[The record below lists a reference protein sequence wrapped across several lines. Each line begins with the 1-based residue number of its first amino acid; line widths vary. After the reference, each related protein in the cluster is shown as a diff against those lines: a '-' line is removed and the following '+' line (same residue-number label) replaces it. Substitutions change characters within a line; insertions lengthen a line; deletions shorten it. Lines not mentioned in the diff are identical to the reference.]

1 MKKLSVYIL
10 GLISLFVVS
19 CGSDVLYDNSKMIE
33 DKWNKNNYKTFEL
46 NVEDT
51 LNPYNFYI
59 NIRNSV
65 DYRYANV
72 YFFMETVFPNNQ
84 VSVDTI
90 ECILADKKG
99 KWIGKGYGKYRDN
112 QILLRRRGAFPMKGK
127 YKFILKHGM
136 RTDNLEGINAV
147 GIRIEKFKPE
157 N

>member
-1 MKKLSVYIL
+1 MRKLNVFIISFLSIL
-10 GLISLFVVS
+10 IASCANDVV
-19 CGSDVLYDNSKMIE
+19 YDNSVVID
-33 DKWNKNNYKTFEL
+33 DKWNKNDYKTFEV
-46 NVEDT
+46 NVNDT
-51 LNPYNFYI
+51 LSPFNFYI
-59 NIRNSV
+59 NVRNSV

-99 KWIGKGYGKYRDN
+99 KWIGEGYGKYRDN

-147 GIRIEKFKPE
+147 GIRIEKFKPQ